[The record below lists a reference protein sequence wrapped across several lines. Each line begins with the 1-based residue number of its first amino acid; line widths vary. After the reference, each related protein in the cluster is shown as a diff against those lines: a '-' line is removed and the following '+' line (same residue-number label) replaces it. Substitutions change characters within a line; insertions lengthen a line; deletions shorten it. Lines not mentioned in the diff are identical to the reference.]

1 VSQFM
6 LQRAIALRIGTAR
19 GDAPLFCTARGE
31 RRILVCREAI
41 RDV

>member
-1 VSQFM
+1 M
-6 LQRAIALRIGTAR
+6 LARAIALRSGTAP
-19 GDAPLFCTARGE
+19 AEVPLFCTARGQ